1 MASLQP
7 DIIHQLRQEILLRQG
22 FRPPSAATVEMG
34 LGPVEGAFPHGVFPT
49 GAMHEV
55 LSEGAEETA
64 AAKGFIAALMGPL
77 MRRGGAVIWV
87 SGERRVFPP
96 GLAAFGVDGQ
106 RVIHITTRKEKS
118 ALWAIEEALKCEGL
132 AAVVGEVREVGAI
145 ASRRLQLAVE
155 QSRVT
160 GFVLRENPRNREA
173 IAAVARWRVW
183 GVSGGQVSGVSG
195 LAFAEASVGEAVVMP
210 GVGFPRWNIELSRI
224 RNGRPGNWVMEWRAG
239 RFHHV
244 PNAVCGQQEVGM
256 EDGVG
261 AGAGAGVAL
270 VGRRRQTG

>member
-34 LGPVEGAFPHGVFPT
+34 LGPVEGAFPHGVFPS

-64 AAKGFIAALMGPL
+64 AAKGFMAALMGPL

-106 RVIHITTRKEKS
+106 RVIHVTARKEKS

-173 IAAVARWRVW
+173 IAAVARWRV
-183 GVSGGQVSGVSG
+183 SGVSG
-195 LAFAEASVGEAVVMP
+195 SVFADAMAVEGGVMP

-244 PNAVCGQQEVGM
+244 QHAVGVQHAVCVQHAVGV

-261 AGAGAGVAL
+261 AGAGVEL
-270 VGRRRQTG
+270 VERRRQTG

>member
-7 DIIHQLRQEILLRQG
+7 DIIQQLRQEILLRQG

-34 LGPVEGAFPHGVFPT
+34 LGPVEAAFPHGVFPT
-49 GAMHEV
+49 GAMHEM

-64 AAKGFIAALMGPL
+64 ASKGFLAALLGPL

-87 SGERRVFPP
+87 CGERRVFPP

-106 RVIHITTRKEKS
+106 RVIYVTARKEKA

-160 GFVLRENPRNREA
+160 GFLLRENPRSREA
-173 IAAVARWRVW
+173 IAAVARWRVSA
-183 GVSGGQVSGVSG
+183 VSGGLGDGVWRSEKSG
-195 LAFAEASVGEAVVMP
+195 LEHVGDEDVMP
-210 GVGFPRWNIELSRI
+210 GVGYPRWKVELSRI
-224 RNGRPGNWVMEWRAG
+224 RNGRPGSWVMEWRAG
-239 RFHHV
+239 RFRHLQL
-244 PNAVCGQQEVGM
+244 AG
-256 EDGVG
+256 G
-261 AGAGAGVAL
+261 AEAGVAL
-270 VGRRRQTG
+270 AERRRQTG